1 MDLCLTSSPW
11 VEVHVKAV
19 PSPLYYLRLRS
30 NLLQRL
36 LGHQELS
43 GVILGDTEYRISL
56 YADDILLCITNPE
69 GSIPFLLSSV
79 NLECFRVQN

>member
-1 MDLCLTSSPW
+1 MSDIFPLGRATRQGCPL
-11 VEVHVKAV
+11 
-19 PSPLYYLRLRS
+19 SPLLFALALKPLAETIRT
-30 NLLQRL
+30 
-36 LGHQELS
+36 HQELS